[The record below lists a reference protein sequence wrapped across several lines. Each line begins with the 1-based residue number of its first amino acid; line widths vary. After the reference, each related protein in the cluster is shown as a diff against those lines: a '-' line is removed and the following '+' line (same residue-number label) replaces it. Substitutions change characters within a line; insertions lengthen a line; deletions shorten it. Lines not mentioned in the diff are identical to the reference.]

1 MRLILLLSPLV
12 LLASCAGPGP
22 DPVVIASQE
31 AACRTA
37 IADHVRR
44 PESEV
49 ATRWLSG
56 ESGIATIEAIDDTR
70 RHLCLVDGA
79 GRVLDYQ
86 HPDD

>member
-12 LLASCAGPGP
+12 LLACADTGP
-22 DPVVIASQE
+22 DPVVITSQE

-49 ATRWLSG
+49 ATRWLSAEG
-56 ESGIATIEAIDDTR
+56 GIATIEAIDGSR

-79 GRVLDYQ
+79 GQVLDYQ
-86 HPDD
+86 HPHD